1 MTSADDL
8 ISLVRADFDALNDLL
23 ISQLGSEVD
32 LVETVSQYLIQSGGK
47 RVRPLLTLLAA
58 RALGT
63 ENTQHIAAAAVI
75 ECLHTA
81 TLLHDDV
88 VDESKAR
95 RGQPSANVLFG
106 NAPSVLVGDF
116 VYSRAFQ
123 LMVGIGD
130 LALLRLLADTTNLIA
145 EGEVWQLNHQFSA
158 TLTEA
163 DYEAVITRKTA
174 VLFEAAAGAAGL
186 VCGANTH
193 TVTAL
198 KRYGM
203 AVGLAFQLMDDWL
216 DYGGESTTLGKNVG
230 DDLADGKTTLPLL
243 VARDRANEADRNLLI
258 DAITSGDR
266 TQFSAVCEV
275 IRKTGGLTYTR
286 ARAESAVADA
296 LSALNCLPASTFKE
310 GLEGLARLAV
320 QRTS

>member
-23 ISQLGSEVD
+23 ISQLGSEID

-63 ENTQHIAAAAVI
+63 EHTQHIAAAAVI

-130 LALLRLLADTTNLIA
+130 L
-145 EGEVWQLNHQFSA
+145 
-158 TLTEA
+158 
-163 DYEAVITRKTA
+163 
-174 VLFEAAAGAAGL
+174 
-186 VCGANTH
+186 
-193 TVTAL
+193 
-198 KRYGM
+198 
-203 AVGLAFQLMDDWL
+203 
-216 DYGGESTTLGKNVG
+216 
-230 DDLADGKTTLPLL
+230 
-243 VARDRANEADRNLLI
+243 
-258 DAITSGDR
+258 
-266 TQFSAVCEV
+266 
-275 IRKTGGLTYTR
+275 
-286 ARAESAVADA
+286 
-296 LSALNCLPASTFKE
+296 
-310 GLEGLARLAV
+310 
-320 QRTS
+320 